1 MRRTRIVATIG
12 PASQDNEMLHSLF
25 QAGMNVC
32 RLNYSHGEP
41 EQKTELYHRIRNME
55 EKIGRPTCIL
65 ADLPG
70 PKLRLGEFHGVH
82 ILAMGKKVELHCGMA
97 NMADASAE
105 KLPVQYD
112 GLSAEL
118 KKDDPV
124 LLSDG
129 LIRLKVISTTGVKS
143 GVVTCKVIDGGPIS
157 SRKGINVPGTLV
169 DLPAIG
175 PKDKIALK
183 HALDTGADLIAVS
196 YVRTPEDLQPAKD
209 EIKSRGL
216 TTWVVAKIEHPMA
229 LEHLD
234 DILDI
239 ADAVMVARGDLGVEI
254 PLEQVPIAQQRII
267 DGALE
272 RGMPVIVAT
281 QMLET
286 MTVNPRPTRA
296 EVSDI
301 STAIRQGATG
311 VMLSGETASGQFP
324 LEAVQTMAKIAIS
337 TEQGLDSSQLKPESV
352 TRFKSTRAVAH
363 AGVELAKMAN
373 ASRLLVATERGNA
386 PRLVSS
392 YRPGIPI
399 TAVTNTIETARRVQ
413 LLPGV
418 DSLVVEELDR
428 GSMTMQG
435 ALSNLVE
442 LEQILPGDKIVAISG
457 SPKAI
462 SGVTS
467 TARLYKVS
475 QQGDIIGT
483 E

>member
-12 PASQDNEMLHSLF
+12 PASHDNDMLYSLF

-55 EKIGRPTCIL
+55 ERIGRQTCIL

-70 PKLRLGEFHGVH
+70 PKLRLGEFKGVH
-82 ILAMGKKVELHCGMA
+82 VLTMGKEVALHCGVAKMP
-97 NMADASAE
+97 DASAE
-105 KLPVQYD
+105 RLPVQYD

-129 LIRLKVISTTGVKS
+129 LIRLRVISTTGEKS
-143 GVVTCKVIDGGPIS
+143 GIVICRVIDGGPIS

-175 PKDKIALK
+175 PKDKLALN
-183 HALDTGADLIAVS
+183 HALDVGADLIAVS
-196 YVRTPEDLQPAKD
+196 YVRTPQDLQPAKD

-254 PLEQVPIAQQRII
+254 PLEEVPIAQQRII

-311 VMLSGETASGQFP
+311 VMLSGETASGQYP
-324 LEAVQTMAKIAIS
+324 LEAVQTMAKIALS

-392 YRPGIPI
+392 YRPDIPV

-418 DSLVVEELDR
+418 DSLVVDELDR
-428 GSMTMQG
+428 GSLTMQT
-435 ALSNLVE
+435 ALTILVE
-442 LEQILPGDKIVAISG
+442 QKRVLPGHKIVAISG

-475 QQGDIIGT
+475 QQGEIIGT

>member
-12 PASQDNEMLHSLF
+12 PASQNDEMLSSLLE
-25 QAGMNVC
+25 AGVNVC

-41 EQKTELYHRIRNME
+41 SQKTELYERIRSME
-55 EKIGRPTCIL
+55 SSLGRPTCIL

-70 PKLRLGEFHGVH
+70 PKLRLGEFNGIH
-82 ILAMGKKVELHCGMA
+82 ILSMGNKVELYCGVARMS
-97 NMADASAE
+97 DASSE

-118 KKDDPV
+118 KEGDPV

-129 LIRLKVISTTGVKS
+129 LIRLKVQSTTGGK
-143 GVVTCKVIDGGPIS
+143 GGIVTCKVVDGGPIS

-175 PKDKIALK
+175 PKDKIALA
-183 HALDTGADLIAVS
+183 HALDTGADYIAVS
-196 YVRTPEDLQPAKD
+196 YVRTPEDLHPAKA

-216 TTWVVAKIEHPMA
+216 STWVVAKIEHPMA
-229 LEHLD
+229 LDHLD
-234 DILDI
+234 EILDI
-239 ADAVMVARGDLGVEI
+239 SDAVMVARGDLGVEI
-254 PLEQVPIAQQRII
+254 PLEEVPIAQQRII

-272 RGMPVIVAT
+272 RGIPVIVAT

-311 VMLSGETASGQFP
+311 VMLSGETASGKYP
-324 LEAVQTMAKIAIS
+324 LEAVQTMAKIALS
-337 TEQGLDSSQLKPESV
+337 TEQGLDSSQLKPETI
-352 TRFKSTRAVAH
+352 TRFKATRAVAH
-363 AGVELAKMAN
+363 AGVELSKMAN

-399 TAVTNTIETARRVQ
+399 TAVTNTIETARKVQ

-418 DSLVVEELDR
+418 DSMVVEELDR
-428 GSMTMQG
+428 GSLTMQR
-435 ALSNLVE
+435 ALSNLVDTK
-442 LEQILPGDKIVAISG
+442 QIMPGNKIVAISG

-475 QQGDIIGT
+475 VKGEIIGT